1 MAEMS
6 FFSPK
11 QLVLVET
18 GCKNKDCVH
27 VFSYALKGIAPVRI
41 RQLIRRGRVS
51 CVVALAHDGVVAVE
65 TTTNTMDSALFFDFV
80 RGSLLP
86 NMLPLMVVI
95 HGQFASWTTA
105 PSTT

>member
-11 QLVLVET
+11 ELVWVDKT
-18 GCKNKDCVH
+18 GFQKKDCVH
-27 VFSYALKGIAPVRI
+27 VFGYARKGIDPVRI
-41 RQLIRRGRVS
+41 RQLIRGRRVS

-65 TTTNTMDSALFFDFV
+65 TTTNTMDSAFFFDFV

-86 NMLPLMVVI
+86 NMLPFDGSNPRSVC
-95 HGQFASWTTA
+95 
-105 PSTT
+105 